1 MAAEK
6 KQLPRNL
13 TLMIGTGVIGLLALG
28 AVVGHLMF
36 APKKDPVVDART
48 AAQQEAEAKPEA
60 DLRDLQ
66 ARLAERDRELE
77 RERAARER
85 AERSADVATG
95 TRGRAEAAD
104 ARRDDMPEFDP
115 ELLEAL
121 ERADA
126 EVGGRPRLTAGTG
139 RSLNGAGATVAP
151 GAPSASAPA
160 PAAMYESY
168 SKPTITERIADARDT
183 SDEPYEAITPRNP
196 PSDRLITQGANLRAI
211 LLTRIDTRNPGDLVA
226 QITSDVYDTATASMV
241 LVPRGSRLVGSYATA
256 VSPGNPRIA
265 VAFRRLI
272 FPDGR
277 AIELPDMAAVGN
289 DGVVG
294 VEGDY
299 RGNLL
304 RAIGPSAMVALIG
317 AWADKEIGAAEQTTT
332 NVGGNTTMAPSVIQQ
347 VVPQVNQAVLRR
359 YQRAAP
365 YFVAE
370 PGTSLKVLVSA
381 DIHIPVAGGNS

>member
-1 MAAEK
+1 
-6 KQLPRNL
+6 
-13 TLMIGTGVIGLLALG
+13 
-28 AVVGHLMF
+28 
-36 APKKDPVVDART
+36 
-48 AAQQEAEAKPEA
+48 
-60 DLRDLQ
+60 
-66 ARLAERDRELE
+66 
-77 RERAARER
+77 
-85 AERSADVATG
+85 
-95 TRGRAEAAD
+95 
-104 ARRDDMPEFDP
+104 
-115 ELLEAL
+115 
-121 ERADA
+121 
-126 EVGGRPRLTAGTG
+126 
-139 RSLNGAGATVAP
+139 
-151 GAPSASAPA
+151 
-160 PAAMYESY
+160 MYESY
-168 SKPTITERIADARDT
+168 SKPTITERLADARDT
-183 SDEPYEAITPRNP
+183 SDEPYEAIAPRNP

-332 NVGGNTTMAPSVIQQ
+332 NVAGNTTMAPSVIQQ

-359 YQRAAP
+359 YQGAAP